1 MELEIFTQMLS
12 DKHALDFKKLIYKY
26 GEANLI
32 GYIETLKASFY
43 QKIELLDFNSNNI
56 VYAPNKTNVTSQL
69 AKTLIMTYSSEKYS
83 IKAMEEEIIA
93 TLSIEQVDTTRE
105 SVRRILNGIAPTN
118 DSENKTYGIKRGL
131 DYISDT
137 SNKITEENLYKL
149 YMLSCG
155 DFLDSDD
162 RLTGN
167 NKYRDDEV
175 FIVGSEVNHRGLDY
189 KLLPEYMAHLI
200 KFINSDESMD
210 QIVKSTVIHYYIAYI
225 HPYFDGNGRTARLL
239 QLWYLVQKGYTA
251 SMFVAFSAYINANK
265 SKYYEVFI
273 KIMENYNISDVLD
286 VTPFIKFF
294 VDNVFSKLEEKHE
307 NDKPLAKFNEILK
320 TGNITEKEKDL
331 FLYILSSYGDGEFS
345 TKTLEKDFKDVAYA
359 TVRSFV
365 LKFEKDGLLTC
376 QKYGNRVKYKL
387 KN

>member
-1 MELEIFTQMLS
+1 MELGIFTQMLS
-12 DKHALDFKKLIYKY
+12 DKHALDFKKLTYKY
-26 GEANLI
+26 GEANLKE
-32 GYIETLKASFY
+32 YIETLKANFY
-43 QKIELLDFNSNNI
+43 KKIDLLDFNGNNI
-56 VYAPNKTNVTSQL
+56 AFVPNKTNVTSQL

-118 DSENKTYGIKRGL
+118 DNENKSYGIKRGL
-131 DYISDT
+131 DFISDT
-137 SNKITEENLYKL
+137 TNKITEENLYKL

-162 RLTGN
+162 RLNGN

-189 KLLPEYMAHLI
+189 KLLPEYMANLI
-200 KFINSDESMD
+200 KFINSDDDMD

-239 QLWYLVQKGYTA
+239 QLWYLVQNGYKA
-251 SMFVAFSAYINANK
+251 SMFVAFSSYINANK
-265 SKYYEVFI
+265 SKYYETFI
-273 KIMENYNISDVLD
+273 RIIENYNISNVLD
-286 VTPFIKFF
+286 VTPFVNFF
-294 VDNVFSKLEEKHE
+294 VDTVFSKLKGKHY
-307 NDKPLAKFNEILK
+307 NDKPLAKFNEILEM
-320 TGNITEKEKDL
+320 GNITEKEKEL
-331 FLYILSSYGDGEFS
+331 FLYVLSSYGDSKFS
-345 TKTLEKDFKDVAYA
+345 TKTLEKDFKNVAYA

-365 LKFEKDGLLTC
+365 LKFEEMGLLSS

-387 KN
+387 KI